1 MKEDKSVNKVHL
13 RNDVLLVALLL
24 LVALGGC
31 LYLFVFRGGGD
42 MVRVTVDGELF
53 GVYSL
58 SETVTAEVPSGEGQY
73 NRFVIQDG
81 KAYMESA
88 SCPDGICVDH
98 RPIFRDG
105 ESIVCLP
112 NRVVVTVIVEGDGNA
127 PDIVA

>member
-1 MKEDKSVNKVHL
+1 M
-13 RNDVLLVALLL
+13 
-24 LVALGGC
+24 
-31 LYLFVFRGGGD
+31 
-42 MVRVTVDGELF
+42 RVTVDGELF

-58 SETVTAEVPSGEGQY
+58 TENVTAEIPHGEGQY

-81 KAYMESA
+81 RVYMESA

-112 NRVVVTVIVEGDGNA
+112 NRVVVTVTVEADGNA